1 MGKSGITLSVQNL
14 GSLTLDVQELRL
26 EFCLPTGQS
35 FRWRE
40 TDASTYTGVIGNR
53 LVVLRQTSTDVEYR
67 VLARGSGAGAE
78 PEGDG
83 PVLRDYFN
91 LDTRLA
97 DLAVGWAASCERF
110 RAVSPHF
117 PGARMLRQDP
127 LECLFQFICSSNNH
141 ISRIHGMVERLCSA
155 YGTPLT
161 PTGSA
166 AACTADG
173 DEPSSNPESSG
184 GVGKGSGLSYYAFPT
199 LEQLSAATEEELRS
213 AGFGYRARFIV
224 GTAAAL
230 LAKPGGGREWLLG
243 LRQVGLEEAVAAL
256 TELPGIGPKVAA
268 CICLF
273 SLDKHAAIPVDTHV
287 WQIAVRHYAPQLRGR
302 SLTKKVHAEVQ
313 QIFVERFGP
322 YAGWA
327 HNTLFISE
335 LAGQQHRLPEQ
346 LRQGK
351 AAVAG
356 RRKRAAGGAAAD
368 DAGDGDG
375 EAAGP
380 EKDGVRNVCYDLCFK
395 PDGSQVVAGIGNRVL
410 VYDAADG
417 DLLHALKG
425 HKDSIY
431 CVAYAQNG
439 KRFASGGADKT
450 VIIWTSKA
458 EGILK
463 YTHNDAIQC
472 LSYNP
477 VTQQLA
483 SATSSDVGLWSPE
496 QKSVAKHKVA
506 ARICSISWT
515 ADGAYLALGC
525 FDGIISIRDKGGSEK
540 HRIETGPSP
549 VWSISWN
556 PVETNVLCAGCFDG
570 FLKFYMMS
578 GQQKSK
584 DRELAFDPLCVSYFS
599 SGEYITVSGTD
610 RTVHLYT
617 RDGTY
622 LTKIADRDSWVWAVR
637 PRPKHNFV
645 AVGTEGGGI
654 AMFQLIFSTVH
665 GLYQDRYAYRDQM
678 TDVIIQHLITEQK
691 VRIKCKDYV
700 KKIAV
705 YKDKLAVQ
713 LQNKVVIYELANAD
727 DFDMHYQSATKIQQK
742 LDCNLLVVTS
752 HHVILCQEKKLQLYN
767 FDGVK
772 EREWVLDSVIRYIKV
787 VGGPPRREGLLVGL
801 KSGAILKI
809 FVDNPFPIPL
819 IKHTASVRCLDLS
832 ASRNKLAVVDENAKV
847 LVYNLITK
855 ELVFEESNANSV
867 AWNSEFED
875 MFCYSG
881 NGMLSIKTGDFPL
894 HQQKL
899 QGFVVGF
906 KGSKIF
912 CLHYVSMQTI
922 DVPQSA
928 SMYRYLERKDFE
940 SAYRVACLGVT
951 EADWKQLALEALQAL
966 NLEVARKAF
975 IRIRDVRFVELV
987 NRTEAG
993 RKSGISEQLLLAE
1006 IMAFQGRYQEAARL
1020 FTQAGAVDKAM
1031 EMFSDLRQFD
1041 EAKKWAEE
1049 FAASGRGDQRSVQ
1062 ELINRQAEWSEE
1074 VKNYDAAAEMYIKAK
1089 KYDRAIAILA
1099 KHQWWDKLI
1108 AVVRQLDKTDA
1119 RCLGM
1124 CAGHFRRAPHFAY
1137 AKETLLKMDD
1147 TKGLITLYVEA
1158 EKWDDAFLLLHAH
1171 PECRQDVYLPY
1182 AKWLSSQDR
1191 FDEARMAYQEGGF
1204 PSLAT
1209 RILEQLCANAVT
1221 ESRFADAAFYYYQLA
1236 MEALKSIKN
1245 SPSAMSPTDRAS
1257 LERFTELYDRAEVYY
1272 AYDIVHKSVH
1282 SPFRNTHPDT
1292 LFNASRFL
1300 LMRTLPPREVPLGV
1314 SVVNVVYVMAKQAV
1328 EAGAFKL
1335 ARFAYNKLQ
1344 TLVLPAAWQA
1354 EVDLASVVI
1363 RSKPFSDKEDLLPV
1377 CWRCSTT
1384 NPLLNTQGDYCINCG
1399 APFIRSFVTFEHL
1412 PVVEF
1417 ELEAGLE
1424 DEEAGRLLG
1433 EDAGLEAARREQKAQ
1448 RAARVEQQGGN
1459 VLRLDQ
1465 DEINRIDDA
1474 FAAQMMVPNT
1484 TIRVDRAM
1492 LRRLKTAEVMV
1503 RTWPNPI
1510 IPRQYFRVMDTEV
1523 PLCCGPCGHFFEQDE
1538 FEMAALERG
1547 TAPFSRTP
1555 VRAEGMAPGEEADEE
1570 GSTAAGGPR
1579 GPLAALAM
1587 APRPPMSA
1595 GGNKPRVSVP
1605 FAQGRA
1611 LAGGV

>member
-1 MGKSGITLSVQNL
+1 MRTV
-14 GSLTLDVQELRL
+14 VAWQE
-26 EFCLPTGQS
+26 
-35 FRWRE
+35 
-40 TDASTYTGVIGNR
+40 
-53 LVVLRQTSTDVEYR
+53 
-67 VLARGSGAGAE
+67 
-78 PEGDG
+78 
-83 PVLRDYFN
+83 
-91 LDTRLA
+91 
-97 DLAVGWAASCERF
+97 
-110 RAVSPHF
+110 
-117 PGARMLRQDP
+117 
-127 LECLFQFICSSNNH
+127 
-141 ISRIHGMVERLCSA
+141 
-155 YGTPLT
+155 TP
-161 PTGSA
+161 
-166 AACTADG
+166 
-173 DEPSSNPESSG
+173 
-184 GVGKGSGLSYYAFPT
+184 
-199 LEQLSAATEEELRS
+199 
-213 AGFGYRARFIV
+213 
-224 GTAAAL
+224 
-230 LAKPGGGREWLLG
+230 
-243 LRQVGLEEAVAAL
+243 
-256 TELPGIGPKVAA
+256 
-268 CICLF
+268 
-273 SLDKHAAIPVDTHV
+273 
-287 WQIAVRHYAPQLRGR
+287 
-302 SLTKKVHAEVQ
+302 
-313 QIFVERFGP
+313 
-322 YAGWA
+322 
-327 HNTLFISE
+327 
-335 LAGQQHRLPEQ
+335 
-346 LRQGK
+346 
-351 AAVAG
+351 
-356 RRKRAAGGAAAD
+356 
-368 DAGDGDG
+368 
-375 EAAGP
+375 P

-483 SATSSDVGLWSPE
+483 SATASDVGLWSPE

-506 ARICSISWT
+506 SRICSISWT

-525 FDGIISIRDKGGSEK
+525 FDGVISIRDKGGSEK

-549 VWSISWN
+549 VWSICWN

-570 FLKFYMMS
+570 VLKFYMMS

-610 RTVHLYT
+610 KTVHLYT

-993 RKSGISEQLLLAE
+993 RKTGTSEQLLLAE

-1020 FTQAGAVDKAM
+1020 FTQAGAVDRAM

-1108 AVVRQLDKTDA
+1108 GVVRQLEKTDA

-1182 AKWLSSQDR
+1182 AKWLSNQDR

-1209 RILEQLCANAVT
+1209 RILEQLCANAVVET
-1221 ESRFADAAFYYYQLA
+1221 RFADAAFYYYQLA

-1245 SPSAMSPTDRAS
+1245 PPSNMAPSDRTA

-1282 SPFRNTHPDT
+1282 SPFRTTHPDT

-1300 LMRTLPPREVPLGV
+1300 LMRLLPPREVPLGV
-1314 SVVNVVYVMAKQAV
+1314 SVVNVVYVLAKQAV

-1417 ELEAGLE
+1417 ELEPGVD
-1424 DEEAGRLLG
+1424 DEEAARLLG
-1433 EDAGLEAARREQKAQ
+1433 EDAGLEAARRERKAERQ
-1448 RAARVEQQGGN
+1448 AKAAESGGN
-1459 VLRLDQ
+1459 MLRLDQ
-1465 DEINRIDDA
+1465 NEIDRMDDA

-1503 RTWPNPI
+1503 RTWPNPV
-1510 IPRQYFRVMDTEV
+1510 IPKQYFRVMDQEV

-1538 FEMAALERG
+1538 YEMAALERG
-1547 TAPFSRTP
+1547 TAPFSRTA
-1555 VRAEGMAPGEEADEE
+1555 VRGEGMAPGEDAEEE
-1570 GSTAAGGPR
+1570 G
-1579 GPLAALAM
+1579 
-1587 APRPPMSA
+1587 A
-1595 GGNKPRVSVP
+1595 GGNKLGGPMGGRMGSARRPTGSASKARMSVP
-1605 FAQGRA
+1605 FQQGRP
-1611 LAGGV
+1611 LV